1 MTELNPPKTFETTRL
16 LIRQPRASDAPALF
30 KQYMQDAEVTRYLT
44 WQPHKDISET
54 QAFLAYCKGCW
65 EEKLSFP
72 WVIKEKFSG
81 ELIGS
86 IHMHP
91 RGFKVALG
99 YVLAKAYWG
108 KGYMTEATQAMLDW
122 TMAQPQIFRVWAVC
136 DADNPAS
143 ARVMEK
149 IGMTFEGR
157 MRRDIVHPNISEEP
171 QDTLVYAIVK

>member
-1 MTELNPPKTFETTRL
+1 
-16 LIRQPRASDAPALF
+16 
-30 KQYMQDAEVTRYLT
+30 
-44 WQPHKDISET
+44 
-54 QAFLAYCKGCW
+54 
-65 EEKLSFP
+65 
-72 WVIKEKFSG
+72 
-81 ELIGS
+81 
-86 IHMHP
+86 MHP

-108 KGYMTEATQAMLDW
+108 KGYMTEAAQTIADW
-122 TMAQPQIFRVWAVC
+122 AMAQPEIYRVWAVC